1 MIYKVPKVVMTSLGQ
16 QNLIKRWTCPS
27 ARITTGVLVGW
38 SRDGRYMR
46 IRRDKHKAVDTYHP
60 SFWTI
65 L

>member
-1 MIYKVPKVVMTSLGQ
+1 MTHELPKVVMTALGQ
-16 QNLIKRWTCPS
+16 KCLIKRCTRTS

-38 SRDGRYMR
+38 SRAGNLMR